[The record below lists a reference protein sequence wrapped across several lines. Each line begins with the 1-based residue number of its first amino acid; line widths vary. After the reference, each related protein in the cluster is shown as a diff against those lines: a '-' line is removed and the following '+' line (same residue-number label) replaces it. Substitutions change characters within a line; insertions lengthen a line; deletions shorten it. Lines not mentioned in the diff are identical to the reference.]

1 MNIQRGRKGGGYKYI
16 TQQFWLLHAHP
27 CYFQSPHWHNKE
39 RSPLNTR
46 SRIKTLE
53 AEDSAEM
60 VREKDSITSIHAIA

>member
-39 RSPLNTR
+39 RSPLSR
-46 SRIKTLE
+46 SSIKSLD

-60 VREKDSITSIHAIA
+60 VREKDSITIMLHIA